1 MILKL
6 LSYDEDQ
13 IANLLKKEKK
23 NFLKIFK

>member
-6 LSYDEDQ
+6 LSYNEEQ
-13 IANLLKKEKK
+13 IGILLKKEKK